1 MKEKLFKNIR
11 KKDAIIYVVTVI
23 LGCLFIIFGHMIA
36 SANQIKPSSEGM
48 PELDKAQVVSV
59 KVDDKNQTT
68 FDFFFVD
75 KKDENRHTA
84 TQTDTKIT
92 RAVKAGETVYV
103 TDMSGKGEYVFAD
116 YQRIDK
122 IIILAIIFLVAVVI
136 FAGRKGIS
144 TVISLL
150 FTLMSIF
157 LVFLPAILSQYN
169 VYLWGTISCVAIV
182 IFTLIIVHGFNLKS
196 LASGLGTIGGII
208 VAAIIM
214 VISSHF
220 LNFTGLISDDAM
232 YLQFNNQGFNFD
244 LKAIFFTMI
253 IIGALGAIM
262 DVAMS
267 IATSMYEIKEIK
279 PEISTKEMVKS
290 GFEIGKDILG
300 TMTNTLILAYVGS
313 GFLAIIVIVGFNSD
327 LYQIFNKEFLVSEIF
342 QPLIGSFGI
351 VVTLPLTS
359 LICAKL
365 FSKVKNKKNKDE
377 LAN

>member
-1 MKEKLFKNIR
+1 MKDKLFKDIK
-11 KKDAIIYVVTVI
+11 KKDAIIYIVTVI
-23 LGCLFIIFGHMIA
+23 LGCLFIFFGHMIA
-36 SANQIKPSSEGM
+36 SANQIKPTDTGM
-48 PELDKAQVVSV
+48 PNLQKAYVVSV
-59 KVDDKNQTT
+59 DTNEKGETV
-68 FDFFFVD
+68 FDFFFTD
-75 KKDENRHTA
+75 KDDEARHTA
-84 TQTDTKIT
+84 VQNDTQIT
-92 RAVKAGETVYV
+92 REVKPGETVFV
-103 TDMSGKGEYVFAD
+103 TDMSGKGEYIFAD
-116 YQRIDK
+116 YPRIDK
-122 IIILAIIFLVAVVI
+122 IIILAVIFLALVI
-136 FAGRKGIS
+136 VFAGRKGVS

-157 LVFLPAILSQYN
+157 YVFLPAILSQYN
-169 VYLWGTISCVAIV
+169 VYLWGIISCIAIV

-208 VAAIIM
+208 IATIIM

-220 LNFTGLISDDAM
+220 LDFTGLISDDAM
-232 YLQFNNQGFNFD
+232 YLQFNSQGFAFN

-279 PEISTKEMVKS
+279 PNITTKEMIKS

-313 GFLAIIVIVGFNSD
+313 GFLTVIVIVGFNTD
-327 LYQIFNKEFLVSEIF
+327 LLQIFNKEFLVSEIF

-359 LICAKL
+359 IICAKL
-365 FSKVKNKKNKDE
+365 FEKIKKKENKDE
-377 LAN
+377 LVN

>member
-1 MKEKLFKNIR
+1 MKNKLFKNIK

-23 LGCLFIIFGHMIA
+23 LGCLFLFFGHMIA
-36 SANQIKPSSEGM
+36 SANQIKPTDSGM
-48 PELDKAQVVSV
+48 PDLQKVYVISV
-59 KVDDKNQTT
+59 NTNDRGETV
-68 FDFFFVD
+68 FDFFFTD
-75 KKDENRHTA
+75 KADETRHTA
-84 TQTDTKIT
+84 VQNETQIT
-92 RAVKAGETVYV
+92 REVKPGETVYV

-122 IIILAIIFLVAVVI
+122 IIILAVIFLVLVI
-136 FAGRKGIS
+136 VFAGRKGVS

-157 LVFLPAILSQYN
+157 YVFLPAILSQYN
-169 VYLWGTISCVAIV
+169 VYLWGIISCVAIV

-208 VAAIIM
+208 IATIIM
-214 VISSHF
+214 VISSYF
-220 LNFTGLISDDAM
+220 INFTGLISDDAM
-232 YLQFNNQGFNFD
+232 YLQFNSQGFSFN

-279 PEISTKEMVKS
+279 PNITTKEMIKS
-290 GFEIGKDILG
+290 GFEIGRDILG

-313 GFLAIIVIVGFNSD
+313 GFLTVIVIVGFNTD
-327 LYQIFNKEFLVSEIF
+327 LLQIFNKEFLVSEIF

-365 FSKVKNKKNKDE
+365 FSKIKKKENKDE
-377 LAN
+377 LVN

>member
-1 MKEKLFKNIR
+1 MKNKLFKNIK

-23 LGCLFIIFGHMIA
+23 LGCLFLFFGHMIA
-36 SANQIKPSSEGM
+36 SANQIKPTDSGM
-48 PELDKAQVVSV
+48 PDLQKVYVISV
-59 KVDDKNQTT
+59 NTNDRGETV
-68 FDFFFVD
+68 FDFFFTD
-75 KKDENRHTA
+75 KADETRHTA
-84 TQTDTKIT
+84 VQNETQIT
-92 RAVKAGETVYV
+92 REVKPGETVYV

-122 IIILAIIFLVAVVI
+122 IIILAVIFLALVI
-136 FAGRKGIS
+136 VFAGRKGVS

-157 LVFLPAILSQYN
+157 YVFLPAILSQYN
-169 VYLWGTISCVAIV
+169 VYLWGIISCVAIV

-208 VAAIIM
+208 IATIIM
-214 VISSHF
+214 VISSYF

-232 YLQFNNQGFNFD
+232 YLQFNSQGFSFN

-279 PEISTKEMVKS
+279 PNITTKEMIKS
-290 GFEIGKDILG
+290 GFEIGRDILG

-313 GFLAIIVIVGFNSD
+313 GFLTVIVIVGFNTD
-327 LYQIFNKEFLVSEIF
+327 LLQIFNKEFLVSEIF

-365 FSKVKNKKNKDE
+365 FSKIKKKENKDE
-377 LAN
+377 LVN

>member
-1 MKEKLFKNIR
+1 MKNKLFKNIK

-23 LGCLFIIFGHMIA
+23 LGCLFLFFGHMIA
-36 SANQIKPSSEGM
+36 SANQIKPTDSGM
-48 PELDKAQVVSV
+48 PDLQKVYVISV
-59 KVDDKNQTT
+59 NTNDRGETV
-68 FDFFFVD
+68 FDFFFTD
-75 KKDENRHTA
+75 KADETRHTA
-84 TQTDTKIT
+84 VQNETQIT
-92 RAVKAGETVYV
+92 REVKPGETVYV

-122 IIILAIIFLVAVVI
+122 IIILAVIFLVLVI
-136 FAGRKGIS
+136 VFAGRKGVS

-157 LVFLPAILSQYN
+157 YVFLPAILSQYN
-169 VYLWGTISCVAIV
+169 VYLWGIISCVAIV

-208 VAAIIM
+208 IATIIM
-214 VISSHF
+214 VISSYF

-232 YLQFNNQGFNFD
+232 YLQFNSQGFSFN

-279 PEISTKEMVKS
+279 PNITTKEMIKS
-290 GFEIGKDILG
+290 GFEIGRDILG

-313 GFLAIIVIVGFNSD
+313 GFLTVIVIVGFNTD
-327 LYQIFNKEFLVSEIF
+327 LLQIFNKEFLVSEIF

-365 FSKVKNKKNKDE
+365 FSKIKKKENKDE
-377 LAN
+377 LVN